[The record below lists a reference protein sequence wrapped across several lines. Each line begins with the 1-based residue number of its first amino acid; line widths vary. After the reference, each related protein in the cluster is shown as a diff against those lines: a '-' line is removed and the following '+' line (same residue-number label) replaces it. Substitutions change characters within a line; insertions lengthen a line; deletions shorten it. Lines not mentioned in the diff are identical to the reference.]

1 MLKRRPPYTVIAFAA
16 VVTTVLVALLVAQR
30 IDGYLLGGGFLLLL
44 ASYGLVRG
52 IWFAWLFLTALTVAD
67 LVDAALVWPAWWT
80 VLVNATLLV
89 LLLAPPTR
97 RYAPPRP
104 SASAPGSLSESQ
116 RPSRD
121 RLSEH
126 PIRWVEPAG

>member
-1 MLKRRPPYTVIAFAA
+1 VLKRRPPYTVIAFVA
-16 VVTTVLVALLVAQR
+16 VVTTVLVSLLVAQR

-67 LVDAALVWPAWWT
+67 LVDAALAWPAWWT

-97 RYAPPRP
+97 RVRPPRP
-104 SASAPGSLSESQ
+104 SPLPRLVRLARVSGRHETGYPNTRSAG
-116 RPSRD
+116 
-121 RLSEH
+121 
-126 PIRWVEPAG
+126 